1 VNVGGSY
8 IVGAKDELTSQPG
21 GLIIESVNNGLP
33 VIHVSF
39 NYRLGI
45 FGFAKSAALSSQNA
59 ALRDQR
65 MALEW
70 VKENIAAFGG
80 DPDNVTIHG
89 QSSGGMSD
97 PIHVCRIS

>member
-1 VNVGGSY
+1 
-8 IVGAKDELTSQPG
+8 
-21 GLIIESVNNGLP
+21 

-65 MALEW
+65 MALDW

-80 DPDNVTIHG
+80 DPENVTIHG
-89 QSSGGMSD
+89 QSSGGMSKRYVKTFNTIANSCLQD
-97 PIHVCRIS
+97 YL

>member
-1 VNVGGSY
+1 L
-8 IVGAKDELTSQPG
+8 IV
-21 GLIIESVNNGLP
+21 ESVNNGLP

-65 MALEW
+65 MALDW

-89 QSSGGMSD
+89 QSSGGMSKRCVNMFNTTAD
-97 PIHVCRIS
+97 LSFQVCL

>member
-1 VNVGGSY
+1 L
-8 IVGAKDELTSQPG
+8 IV
-21 GLIIESVNNGLP
+21 ESVNNGLP

-65 MALEW
+65 MALDW

-80 DPDNVTIHG
+80 DPENVTIHG
-89 QSSGGMSD
+89 QSSGGMCQRYLSVFNARAD
-97 PIHVCRIS
+97 VALQDCP